1 MVGHDEDGGEPPGLS
16 QFSEVE
22 PLAEVEV
29 KELDGWQRRMN
40 VGRTTGNDHSFSTVD
55 LSFLTVMLHSETNHL
70 VHNQFLWKVIVIACY
85 SSINFEIY
93 MDNENLLIEKN

>member
-1 MVGHDEDGGEPPGLS
+1 
-16 QFSEVE
+16 
-22 PLAEVEV
+22 
-29 KELDGWQRRMN
+29 
-40 VGRTTGNDHSFSTVD
+40 
-55 LSFLTVMLHSETNHL
+55 LTVMLHSETNHL